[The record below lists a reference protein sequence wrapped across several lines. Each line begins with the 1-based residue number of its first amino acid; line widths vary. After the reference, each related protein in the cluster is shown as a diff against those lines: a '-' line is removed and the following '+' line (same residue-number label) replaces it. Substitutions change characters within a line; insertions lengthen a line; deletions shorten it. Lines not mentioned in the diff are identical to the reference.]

1 MRRFLENI
9 RVAFQSLS
17 LNRLR
22 SFLTMLGIIIGV
34 GAVVAIM
41 AVGAGAQSSILENIQ
56 STGTNLLTISPGRER
71 IGGPGGPGQG
81 GERFTNA
88 SDQEEQIVAGELK
101 LEDYKALKQ
110 EAKLITGIASVISRS
125 SSVTYLGVNSQV
137 SITASTED
145 YVELQNYEIDK
156 GNFFSSSDVANSLN
170 VAVIGQQVITDY
182 FGRINPIGEIMKIDG
197 QNFTVIGTLKSIGSN
212 AMGMNQDNMI
222 IIPVTTAQNRL
233 YGVDTVDRIMAQVR
247 DKDSIDQATEEVENI
262 LKQRHN
268 ILPGKPKDFEV
279 GSQTQMLSAVS
290 SMTDTFSITLSSI
303 AAISLL
309 VGGIGIMN
317 IMFVSVTE
325 RTREI
330 GIRKATG
337 AKNRDILIQ
346 FLTESIVLSLTGG
359 ILGILFAVL
368 ISVILQRF
376 MAFNTTFTALSII
389 LALSFSTIIGLTFGV
404 FPAMRAARLN
414 PIDSLRYE

>member
-56 STGTNLLTISPGRER
+56 SMGTNLITISPGRER
-71 IGGPGGPGQG
+71 GGGPG

-110 EAKLITGIASVISRS
+110 KAKLITGLAPVISRS
-125 SSVTYLGVNSQV
+125 SSVSYLGVNSEV
-137 SITASTED
+137 SISASTED
-145 YVELQNYEIDK
+145 IFKLQSYEIDK
-156 GNFFSSSDVANSLN
+156 GNLFNSSDVANSSN
-170 VAVIGQQVITDY
+170 VAVIGQQVISDY
-182 FGRINPIGEIMKIDG
+182 FGRINPIGEIIKIDG
-197 QNFTVIGTLKSIGSN
+197 QNFTVIGTLKTIGSN
-212 AMGMNQDNMI
+212 MMGMNQDNVI
-222 IIPVTTAQNRL
+222 FIPITTAQNRL
-233 YGVDTVDRIMAQVR
+233 YGIDTVDRIMAQVQ
-247 DKDSIDQATEEVENI
+247 DKDSIDQAIKEAENI
-262 LKQRHN
+262 LKQKHN
-268 ILPGKPKDFEV
+268 ILPGESKDFEIR
-279 GSQTQMLSAVS
+279 SQTQMLNTVS
-290 SMTDTFSITLSSI
+290 SVTNIFSITLSSI

-337 AKNRDILIQ
+337 AKNRDILVQ

-376 MAFNTTFTALSII
+376 IGFNTTFTALSII
-389 LALSFSTIIGLTFGV
+389 LALSFSTIIGLTFGI

>member
-56 STGTNLLTISPGRER
+56 STGTNLITISPGRER
-71 IGGPGGPGQG
+71 EGGPGQG

-145 YVELQNYEIDK
+145 IFKLQSYEIDK
-156 GNFFSSSDVANSLN
+156 GNLFSSSDVANSLN

-197 QNFTVIGTLKSIGSN
+197 QNFTVIGTLKTIGSN
-212 AMGMNQDNMI
+212 VMGMNQDNVI
-222 IIPVTTAQNRL
+222 LIPITTAQNRL
-233 YGVDTVDRIMAQVR
+233 YGVDTVDRIMAQVQ
-247 DKDSIDQATEEVENI
+247 DKDSIDQAINEVEDI
-262 LKQRHN
+262 LKRQHN
-268 ILPGKPKDFEV
+268 ILPGESKDFEIT
-279 GSQTQMLSAVS
+279 SQTQMLEMVS
-290 SMTDTFSITLSSI
+290 SVTDIFSITLSSI

-337 AKNRDILIQ
+337 AKNRDILVQ

-376 MAFNTTFTALSII
+376 IGFNTTFTALSII
-389 LALSFSTIIGLTFGV
+389 LALSFSTIIGLTFGI

-414 PIDSLRYE
+414 PIESLRYE